1 MSKVL
6 VVKSHPL
13 SAKESRTLKGLD
25 TFLTHYTARHPED
38 DIQIF
43 DTFKEDLPEV
53 NGDLLQ
59 AWNLLRTGADFSAL
73 SLDQQHM
80 VARFDELT
88 EMFLAADKIIVA
100 NALWNLNIPT
110 RLKAWV
116 DTIMVAGKT
125 FKYTP
130 EGPKPLTTGKKVF
143 HLQSNGG
150 VYGGEDFAN
159 QYLKTIFNF
168 VGVTDYESAFIEG
181 LDYDPEHA
189 EELLEKALEKIAEA
203 GDNF

>member
-6 VVKSHPL
+6 VIKAHPL
-13 SAKESRTLKGLD
+13 TEKESRTLKGLA
-25 TFLTHYTARHPED
+25 TFLENYRPLHPED
-38 DIQIF
+38 EVTVF
-43 DTFKEDLPEV
+43 DAFEDDLPEV
-53 NGDLLQ
+53 NGELLS
-59 AWNLLRTGADFSAL
+59 AWGALRAGTDFASL
-73 SLDQQHM
+73 SSEQQHA

-88 EMFLAADKIIVA
+88 EMFLQADKIIVA

-110 RLKAWV
+110 RLKAWI

-130 EGPKPLTTGKKVF
+130 TGPQPLTTGKKVF
-143 HLQSNGG
+143 HIQSNGG

-159 QYLKTIFNF
+159 QYLKNIFAF
-168 VGVTDYESAFIEG
+168 VGVTDYAAAFIEG

-189 EELLEKALEKIAEA
+189 EELLEKALAEVA
-203 GDNF
+203 QAAKEF